1 MELLRSYIPT
11 GTWGSE
17 STVYIEKKKKNRK
30 IYTKFK
36 LKAVQLAR
44 ILSIV
49 AWFLFYSVL
58 KHKSSAY
65 LNKNQVNFFETSWV
79 IPLCVSPSHCTTITQ
94 VLPVKCWDNAQI
106 LEAGK
111 ERKSGSSLHWG
122 LFAQMSCV
130 PFYPPA
136 SLTPSAR
143 ARGYCT
149 FYIFRLFLPF
159 LIAFLL
165 TADAK
170 VCHNCHAPP
179 TGTPTSLIKR
189 IWFMTALGKGEGLPV
204 SVRISIGIG
213 FLPSAC
219 WELSSVR
226 VIHVHGQD
234 IPSHPAYF
242 HCNFAPN
249 NNNNNKLIKVIMTGK
264 WLEKAAATAGAN
276 PRSLRP
282 KSGTGTGWGWGTGH
296 SANLFSSSTRLGSA
310 GCHKIFHDNQLW

>member
-1 MELLRSYIPT
+1 MHRS
-11 GTWGSE
+11 
-17 STVYIEKKKKNRK
+17 
-30 IYTKFK
+30 
-36 LKAVQLAR
+36 L
-44 ILSIV
+44 
-49 AWFLFYSVL
+49 
-58 KHKSSAY
+58 
-65 LNKNQVNFFETSWV
+65 
-79 IPLCVSPSHCTTITQ
+79 
-94 VLPVKCWDNAQI
+94 
-106 LEAGK
+106 K

-122 LFAQMSCV
+122 LFAQMSRDA
-130 PFYPPA
+130 PLHPLP
-136 SLTPSAR
+136 

-189 IWFMTALGKGEGLPV
+189 IWFMTAMGRAEEEKVERLPV

-213 FLPSAC
+213 FLFLLCLLGTAQCVWSMYMDKTCP
-219 WELSSVR
+219 
-226 VIHVHGQD
+226 
-234 IPSHPAYF
+234 Y
-242 HCNFAPN
+242 CNFAPN

-282 KSGTGTGWGWGTGH
+282 KSGTGTGWGWGWCWGH
-296 SANLFSSSTRLGSA
+296 SANLFSSSARATKYSTIINFDRPPSVRLGSVLA
-310 GCHKIFHDNQLW
+310 RRVIGRKSQKNGAKKPG